1 MMKIQ
6 AMDALNEAVKILKND
21 GVIIYPTDTLYGL
34 GADATSLKAIR
45 KIYKIKGRKFNK
57 PLSISVSSIE
67 QAEKY
72 VKFDERSL
80 KIAKRFFP
88 GPLTIILPQKKEMK
102 FISKDGKIAIRI
114 PDNSFILNMIEKFGR
129 PITSTSAN
137 IAGKKDPV
145 KLSDI
150 PVEVKE
156 KCDLI
161 IDGGVCKYRKPST
174 VVDIKLKKIIREG
187 VITKKQLKHA
197 GVA

>member
-1 MMKIQ
+1 MRIQ
-6 AMDALNEAVKILKND
+6 AEDALIEAVKILKRG

-34 GADATSLKAIR
+34 GADATSPRAIK

-57 PLSISVSSIE
+57 PLSISFSDIK
-67 QAEKY
+67 QAKKY

-80 KIAKRFFP
+80 KITKNFLP
-88 GPLTIILPQKKEMK
+88 GPLTLILIQKKKMK

-114 PDNSFILNMIEKFGR
+114 PDNSFTLNLIEKFGK
-129 PITSTSAN
+129 PIISTSAN
-137 IAGKKDPV
+137 IAGKKNPIR
-145 KLSDI
+145 LADI
-150 PVEVKE
+150 PIEVKE

-174 VVDIKLKKIIREG
+174 VVDVKLKKIIREG
-187 VITKKQLKHA
+187 VITKKQLKQA